1 MDPRNRTTGYKII
14 VNMVYLNKRKQEE
27 KTMARRNS
35 YTPEF
40 KTKVVL
46 EVLQGEREL
55 GELAAEYDINPNML
69 RNWKREFMENSSRAF
84 DESRQAKQARRKEA
98 ELEKKQAQMLRT
110 IGQLTLER
118 DFLQECFRTI
128 GKPIPKLPEN

>member
-1 MDPRNRTTGYKII
+1 
-14 VNMVYLNKRKQEE
+14 
-27 KTMARRNS
+27 MARRNS

-55 GELAAEYDINPNML
+55 GEIAAEYGINPNML
-69 RNWKREFMENSSRAF
+69 RNWKREFMDNASRAF

-118 DFLQECFRTI
+118 DFLQECFRTV
-128 GKPIPKLPEN
+128 GKPIPRLPEG

>member
-1 MDPRNRTTGYKII
+1 
-14 VNMVYLNKRKQEE
+14 
-27 KTMARRNS
+27 MARRNS
-35 YTPEF
+35 STPEF

-55 GELAAEYDINPNML
+55 GELAAEYGINPNML
-69 RNWKREFMENSSRAF
+69 RNWKREFLENASRAF

-118 DFLQECFRTI
+118 DFLQECFRT
-128 GKPIPKLPEN
+128 GGNPIPKLPEN

>member
-1 MDPRNRTTGYKII
+1 
-14 VNMVYLNKRKQEE
+14 
-27 KTMARRNS
+27 MARRNS

-55 GELAAEYDINPNML
+55 GELAAQYGINPNML
-69 RNWKREFMENSSRAF
+69 RNWKREFLENASRAF

-118 DFLQECFRTI
+118 DFLQACFRTV
-128 GKPIPKLPEN
+128 GKPIPKLPES

>member
-1 MDPRNRTTGYKII
+1 
-14 VNMVYLNKRKQEE
+14 
-27 KTMARRNS
+27 MARKNS

-55 GELAAEYDINPNML
+55 GELAAEYGINPNML
-69 RNWKREFMENSSRAF
+69 RNWKREFMENASRAF

-98 ELEKKQAQMLRT
+98 ELEKKHAQMLRT

-128 GKPIPKLPEN
+128 GHPIPKLPEN

>member
-1 MDPRNRTTGYKII
+1 
-14 VNMVYLNKRKQEE
+14 
-27 KTMARRNS
+27 MARRNS

-55 GELAAEYDINPNML
+55 GEIAAEYGINPNML
-69 RNWKREFMENSSRAF
+69 RNWKREFMENASRAF
-84 DESRQAKQARRKEA
+84 EESRQAKQARRKEA

-118 DFLQECFRTI
+118 DFLQECFRTV